1 MRISDWSSDVCS
13 SDLAAVIARRLLLFI
28 VEACIIQLGG
38 QYSLRQTLLKT
49 ALAPTDKAFG
59 PIAAW
64 RDCSV
69 SRARASHP
77 QQGMIWHLQH
87 HRQKQKNPGN
97 STQQDRKNG
106 VEGKIGQGMVE
117 I

>member
-69 SRARASHP
+69 SRARDSHP

-87 HRQKQKNPGN
+87 PRQKKNNLGK
-97 STQQDRKNG
+97 SDKQQNG
-106 VEGKIGQGMVE
+106 RAACRERVGQ
-117 I
+117 